1 MSIKAL
7 RRSAFLAVFWIILL
21 FVTLTTA
28 TYAWFTI
35 SATTNVEPMSSAVS
49 EGDVNLLIA
58 ARKDGSF
65 DIQCSL
71 QLTGSPEYLAPVSTA
86 DLDKFYEAT
95 AQTREGISVLYR
107 DVTAQ
112 TDKKLLHGTVYLRS
126 EYRDCDVYLR
136 RAGLDFGNNGQ
147 ILSALRLGMKITSQG
162 GTRTL
167 IFRLDEL
174 GNTQNAAS
182 AVTVSSKGTV
192 VSAVNDTGKATLVKD
207 PAVSLADYLAVENT
221 ENDGHPAA
229 GRQALMHLNVDEV
242 ATVEFWLYMEG
253 CDENC
258 INAAQQK
265 DTGIQLSFAG
275 VPREEAQ

>member
-1 MSIKAL
+1 MSKKRL
-7 RRSAFLAVFWIILL
+7 QLSAFMALFWIMILA
-21 FVTLTTA
+21 VTLTTA

-35 SATTNVEPMSSAVS
+35 SAVTNVEPMSSAVS

-58 ARKDGSF
+58 SRREGPF
-65 DIQCSL
+65 DKQCGL

-95 AQTREGISVLYR
+95 AQTREGISVLYK
-107 DVTAQ
+107 DVTAE
-112 TDKKLLHGTVYLRS
+112 TDTKLLHGTVYLRS

-136 RAGLDFGNNGQ
+136 STGLDFGTGGQ
-147 ILSALRLGMKITSQG
+147 ILAALRLGMKITSQG
-162 GTRTL
+162 GTQTL

-192 VSAVNDTGKATLVKD
+192 VSAINDTGKATLVKD
-207 PAVSLADYLAVENT
+207 PAVSLADYLAVENA

-229 GRQALMHLNVDEV
+229 GREALMHLNVDEV

>member
-58 ARKDGSF
+58 ASKDGPF
-65 DIQCSL
+65 DRQCSL

-162 GTRTL
+162 GTQTL

-258 INAAQQK
+258 INVAQQK

>member
-1 MSIKAL
+1 MSKKRL
-7 RRSAFLAVFWIILL
+7 QLSAFMALFWIMILA
-21 FVTLTTA
+21 VTLTTA

-35 SATTNVEPMSSAVS
+35 SAVTNVEPMSSAVS

-58 ARKDGSF
+58 SRREGPF
-65 DIQCSL
+65 DKQCGL

-95 AQTREGISVLYR
+95 AQTREGISVLYK
-107 DVTAQ
+107 DVTAE
-112 TDKKLLHGTVYLRS
+112 TDTKLLHGTVYLRS

-136 RAGLDFGNNGQ
+136 RTGLDFGTGGQ
-147 ILSALRLGMKITSQG
+147 ILAALRLGMKITSQG
-162 GTRTL
+162 GTQTL

-192 VSAVNDTGKATLVKD
+192 VSAINDTGKATLVKD
-207 PAVSLADYLAVENT
+207 PAVSLADYLAA

-229 GRQALMHLNVDEV
+229 GREALMHLNVDEV

>member
-1 MSIKAL
+1 M
-7 RRSAFLAVFWIILL
+7 
-21 FVTLTTA
+21 
-28 TYAWFTI
+28 
-35 SATTNVEPMSSAVS
+35 
-49 EGDVNLLIA
+49 
-58 ARKDGSF
+58 
-65 DIQCSL
+65 
-71 QLTGSPEYLAPVSTA
+71 
-86 DLDKFYEAT
+86 
-95 AQTREGISVLYR
+95 
-107 DVTAQ
+107 
-112 TDKKLLHGTVYLRS
+112 YLRS

-162 GTRTL
+162 GTQTL

-182 AVTVSSKGTV
+182 ALTVSSKGTV

-242 ATVEFWLYMEG
+242 AAVEFWLYMEG

>member
-65 DIQCSL
+65 DRQCSL

-162 GTRTL
+162 GTQTL

-182 AVTVSSKGTV
+182 AVTVSSKDTV

-207 PAVSLADYLAVENT
+207 PSVSLSDYLAVENA
-221 ENDGHPAA
+221 ENDGRPAA
-229 GRQALMHLNVDEV
+229 GRVALMHLNVDEV

-275 VPREEAQ
+275 VPREEER

>member
-65 DIQCSL
+65 DRQCSL

-162 GTRTL
+162 GTQTL
-167 IFRLDEL
+167 IFRLD
-174 GNTQNAAS
+174 
-182 AVTVSSKGTV
+182 
-192 VSAVNDTGKATLVKD
+192 
-207 PAVSLADYLAVENT
+207 
-221 ENDGHPAA
+221 
-229 GRQALMHLNVDEV
+229 
-242 ATVEFWLYMEG
+242 
-253 CDENC
+253 
-258 INAAQQK
+258 
-265 DTGIQLSFAG
+265 
-275 VPREEAQ
+275 